1 MSYMLDEPKESPRGI
16 VQIAAAVSN
25 ALLGI
30 AMIAASLRGL
40 FEIAV
45 VAFDIADQTWVSLG
59 AQITAG
65 LGTDV
70 ETLFETFQIDIAV
83 ILTTLADQNN
93 LPEFGAWVRQILALL
108 MVAAVALGVAG
119 AAPLWVAR
127 ALWSRR
133 SNRAVLLFAVMLS
146 AIGAFGLLVTGA
158 PQQIWGLVL
167 ANGLLT
173 LVPQQIWGL
182 VLANG
187 LLTLVASRTI
197 RPPALRAES
206 AQA

>member
-16 VQIAAAVSN
+16 VQIAATISN
-25 ALLGI
+25 GLLGV
-30 AMIAASLRGL
+30 ALIAAGVLGL
-40 FEIAV
+40 AAIAV
-45 VAFDIADQTWVSLG
+45 AAADIADQTWVSLG
-59 AQITAG
+59 AQITTE

-70 ETLFETFQIDIAV
+70 ETLFETFQIDVAV
-83 ILTTLADQNN
+83 ILTTLAEQNG

-127 ALWSRR
+127 ALWGRR
-133 SNRAVLLFAVMLS
+133 TNRAVLLFGVMLI

-158 PQQIWGLVL
+158 PQVIWGLVL

-173 LVPQQIWGL
+173 V
-182 VLANG
+182 
-187 LLTLVASRTI
+187 VASRTA
-197 RPPALRAES
+197 RPSALGAES

>member
-16 VQIAAAVSN
+16 AQIAAAISN
-25 ALLGI
+25 ALLGVVL
-30 AMIAASLRGL
+30 IAAGL
-40 FEIAV
+40 AGLVAIAV
-45 VAFDIADQTWVSLG
+45 VTLDIADQTWVSLG
-59 AQITAG
+59 AQITAE
-65 LGTDV
+65 LGSDV
-70 ETLFETFQIDIAV
+70 ATLLATFQIDIAV

-127 ALWSRR
+127 ALWSHR
-133 SNRAVLLFAVMLS
+133 SNRAVLLFGVLLS

-158 PQQIWGLVL
+158 PQL
-167 ANGLLT
+167 
-173 LVPQQIWGL
+173 IWGL

-187 LLTLVASRTI
+187 LLTLVASRTA
-197 RPPALRAES
+197 RPSALRAES

>member
-25 ALLGI
+25 ALLGVVL
-30 AMIAASLRGL
+30 IAAGL
-40 FEIAV
+40 AGLVAIAV
-45 VAFDIADQTWVSLG
+45 VTLDIADQTWVSLG
-59 AQITAG
+59 AQITAE
-65 LGTDV
+65 LGSDV
-70 ETLFETFQIDIAV
+70 ATLLATFQIDIAV

-108 MVAAVALGVAG
+108 MVAAVALGLAG

-133 SNRAVLLFAVMLS
+133 SSRAVLLFGVALS

-158 PQQIWGLVL
+158 PQL
-167 ANGLLT
+167 
-173 LVPQQIWGL
+173 IWGL

-187 LLTLVASRTI
+187 LLTLVASRTT
-197 RPPALRAES
+197 RPS
-206 AQA
+206 A

>member
-1 MSYMLDEPKESPRGI
+1 MLDEPKQAPRGI

-25 ALLGI
+25 GLIGVALI
-30 AMIAASLRGL
+30 VAGL
-40 FEIAV
+40 AGLVAIAV
-45 VAFDIADQTWVSLG
+45 VALDIADQTWVSLG
-59 AQITAG
+59 AQITAQ
-65 LGTDV
+65 LGSDV
-70 ETLFETFQIDIAV
+70 ATLFETFQIDIAV

-93 LPEFGAWVRQILALL
+93 LPEFGAWVRQILAIL

-133 SNRAVLLFAVMLS
+133 SSRAVLLFGVLLS
-146 AIGAFGLLVTGA
+146 AIGVVGLVVTGA
-158 PQQIWGLVL
+158 PQL
-167 ANGLLT
+167 
-173 LVPQQIWGL
+173 IWGL

-197 RPPALRAES
+197 RPS
-206 AQA
+206 A

>member
-25 ALLGI
+25 ALLGVVL
-30 AMIAASLRGL
+30 IAAGL
-40 FEIAV
+40 AGLVAIAV
-45 VAFDIADQTWVSLG
+45 VTLDIADQTWVSLG
-59 AQITAG
+59 AQITAE
-65 LGTDV
+65 LGSDV
-70 ETLFETFQIDIAV
+70 ATLLATFQIDIAV

-108 MVAAVALGVAG
+108 MVAAVALGLAG

-133 SNRAVLLFAVMLS
+133 SSRAVLLFGVALS

-158 PQQIWGLVL
+158 PQLIWS
-167 ANGLLT
+167 
-173 LVPQQIWGL
+173 L

-187 LLTLVASRTI
+187 LLTLVASRTA
-197 RPPALRAES
+197 RPLVLRAES
-206 AQA
+206 AQS

>member
-1 MSYMLDEPKESPRGI
+1 MSYMLDEPKQAPRGI

-25 ALLGI
+25 GLIGVALI
-30 AMIAASLRGL
+30 VAGL
-40 FEIAV
+40 AGLVAIAV
-45 VAFDIADQTWVSLG
+45 VALDIADQTWVSLG
-59 AQITAG
+59 AQITAQ
-65 LGTDV
+65 LGSDV
-70 ETLFETFQIDIAV
+70 ATLFETFQIDIAV

-93 LPEFGAWVRQILALL
+93 LPEFGAWVRQILAIL

-133 SNRAVLLFAVMLS
+133 SSRAVLLFGVLLS
-146 AIGAFGLLVTGA
+146 AIGVVGLVVTGA
-158 PQQIWGLVL
+158 PQL
-167 ANGLLT
+167 
-173 LVPQQIWGL
+173 IWGL

-197 RPPALRAES
+197 RPS
-206 AQA
+206 A

>member
-16 VQIAAAVSN
+16 AQIAAAVSN
-25 ALLGI
+25 ALLGVVL
-30 AMIAASLRGL
+30 IAAGL
-40 FEIAV
+40 AGLVAIAV
-45 VAFDIADQTWVSLG
+45 VTLDIADQTWVSLG
-59 AQITAG
+59 AQITAE
-65 LGTDV
+65 LGSDV
-70 ETLFETFQIDIAV
+70 ATLLATFQIDIAV

-108 MVAAVALGVAG
+108 MVAAVALGLAG

-133 SNRAVLLFAVMLS
+133 SSRAVLLFGVALS

-158 PQQIWGLVL
+158 PQL
-167 ANGLLT
+167 N
-173 LVPQQIWGL
+173 WGL

-187 LLTLVASRTI
+187 LLTLVASRTA
-197 RPPALRAES
+197 RPSALRAES

>member
-1 MSYMLDEPKESPRGI
+1 MSYILDEPKESPRGI
-16 VQIAAAVSN
+16 VQIAAAISN
-25 ALLGI
+25 ALLGVVL
-30 AMIAASLRGL
+30 IAASLRGL
-40 FEIAV
+40 IEIAV

-59 AQITAG
+59 AQITTG

-133 SNRAVLLFAVMLS
+133 SNRAVLLFGVMLS

-187 LLTLVASRTI
+187 LLTLVASRTT
-197 RPPALRAES
+197 RPS
-206 AQA
+206 A

>member
-1 MSYMLDEPKESPRGI
+1 VSYMLDEPKESPRGI
-16 VQIAAAVSN
+16 AQIAAAVSN
-25 ALLGI
+25 ALLGVVL
-30 AMIAASLRGL
+30 IAAGL
-40 FEIAV
+40 AGLVAIAV
-45 VAFDIADQTWVSLG
+45 VTLDIADQTWVSLG
-59 AQITAG
+59 AQITAE
-65 LGTDV
+65 LGSDV
-70 ETLFETFQIDIAV
+70 ATLLATFQIDIAV

-108 MVAAVALGVAG
+108 MVAAVALGLAG

-133 SNRAVLLFAVMLS
+133 SSRAVLLFGVALS

-158 PQQIWGLVL
+158 PQL
-167 ANGLLT
+167 N
-173 LVPQQIWGL
+173 WGL

-187 LLTLVASRTI
+187 LLTLVASRTA
-197 RPPALRAES
+197 RPSALRAES

>member
-108 MVAAVALGVAG
+108 MVAAVALGLAG

-173 LVPQQIWGL
+173 LV
-182 VLANG
+182 
-187 LLTLVASRTI
+187 ASRTA
-197 RPPALRAES
+197 RPSALRAES